1 VTLKH
6 RNYLKIKPEK
16 GNRLMT
22 TAVLIERI
30 TNRIYYIRDQKVM
43 LDRDLAELYGVETK
57 ALKQAVKRNVGRF
70 PEDFMFELTK
80 HEFDNLRSQ
89 FVTSSWGGT
98 RYFPMAFTEQ
108 GVAMLSSVLR
118 SERAIHVNIQIMRV
132 FTRLRQAILDN
143 ADLRKELEDL
153 KQISEERFQIV
164 FETLDQLINIKKN
177 PKKKIG
183 FTVKEKRSKYGK
195 KK

>member
-1 VTLKH
+1 
-6 RNYLKIKPEK
+6 
-16 GNRLMT
+16 MT
-22 TAVLIERI
+22 TIVPMEII
-30 TNRIYYIRDQKVM
+30 TSKIYFIRNIKVI
-43 LDRDLAELYGVETK
+43 LDRDLADLYGVTTK
-57 ALKQAVKRNVGRF
+57 ALNQAVTRNEQRF
-70 PEDFMFELTK
+70 PSDFMFRLTK
-80 HEFDNLRSQ
+80 EEKQEL
-89 FVTSSWGGT
+89 VTNCDRLDRMKHSSALP
-98 RYFPMAFTEQ
+98 RVFTEQ

-164 FETLDQLINIKKN
+164 FETLDQLINIENN

-183 FTVKEKRSKYGK
+183 FTVKEELSKYGK
-195 KK
+195 KN

>member
-1 VTLKH
+1 
-6 RNYLKIKPEK
+6 
-16 GNRLMT
+16 MT
-22 TAVLIERI
+22 TTVSIEIITSKIYLIRNI
-30 TNRIYYIRDQKVM
+30 KVM
-43 LDRDLAELYGVETK
+43 LDRDLADLYGVTTK
-57 ALKQAVKRNVGRF
+57 ALNQAVTRNEQRF
-70 PEDFMFELTK
+70 PSDFMFRLTK
-80 HEFDNLRSQ
+80 EEKQEL
-89 FVTSSWGGT
+89 VTNCDRLDRLKHSSAL
-98 RYFPMAFTEQ
+98 PHVFTEQ

-153 KQISEERFQIV
+153 KQISEDRFQIV
-164 FETLDQLINIKKN
+164 FETLDQLINIENN

-183 FTVKEKRSKYGK
+183 FTVKEELSKYGK